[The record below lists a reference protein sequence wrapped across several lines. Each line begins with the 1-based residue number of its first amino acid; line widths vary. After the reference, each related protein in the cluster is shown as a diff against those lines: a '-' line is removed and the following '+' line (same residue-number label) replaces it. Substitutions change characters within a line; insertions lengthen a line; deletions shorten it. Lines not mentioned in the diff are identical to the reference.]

1 MQEFTKTQFAG
12 VECHL
17 KVLDLLRSI
26 QPFFRELKIEDEGE
40 YWETRNRTILEAHMV
55 KTREVIEE
63 ELRKNPTAKMKVKTP
78 TGKII
83 DLVT

>member
-1 MQEFTKTQFAG
+1 ME
-12 VECHL
+12 
-17 KVLDLLRSI
+17 VLDLLRSI
-26 QPFFRELKIEDEGE
+26 QLFFRELKIEDEGE

-55 KTREVIEE
+55 RTREVIKE

>member
-1 MQEFTKTQFAG
+1 
-12 VECHL
+12 
-17 KVLDLLRSI
+17 
-26 QPFFRELKIEDEGE
+26 
-40 YWETRNRTILEAHMV
+40 MV
-55 KTREVIEE
+55 RTREVIEE